1 MKKINKEM
9 MMKSTVTKYV
19 ADDGTEFDFESD
31 CKEHDALIFYK
42 KWKTLFDVH
51 EVNYDNLMWYCM
63 KYDEDHKEEFLKIA
77 KIILCYDWSKIN
89 EHNEIFISRLWFN
102 RSKLEEIEIK
112 DYGYDDSEYYLF
124 NVNRDLKINVL
135 DSKTVQENINEA
147 IKNYN
152 SIFHKEFKQ
161 NSKEFDEIFW

>member
-1 MKKINKEM
+1 

-51 EVNYDNLMWYCM
+51 EVTYDDLMWYCV

-77 KIILCYDWSKIN
+77 RIILCYDWSKIN
-89 EHNEIFISRLWFN
+89 EYNEIFISRLWFN

-112 DYGYDDSEYYLF
+112 DYEYDDSEYYLF
-124 NVNRDLKINVL
+124 NVNCDLKINVL
-135 DSKTVQENINEA
+135 DSKTAQENINKA